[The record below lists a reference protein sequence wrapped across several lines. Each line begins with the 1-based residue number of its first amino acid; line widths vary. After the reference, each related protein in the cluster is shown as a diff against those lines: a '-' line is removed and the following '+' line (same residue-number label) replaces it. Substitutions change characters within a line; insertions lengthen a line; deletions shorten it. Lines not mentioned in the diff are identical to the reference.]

1 MTARQHASTARHRA
15 PRRRTPALRT
25 ALTAAAGSVL
35 VTTVAASAPAQASAT
50 TAPHRAASAPTATR
64 QAPDSLRRD
73 VNDLTVRT
81 PDGSA
86 LGQARLFAVYRDL
99 RAAGVN
105 DWTVVGAEDPGR
117 PGVVLRLWHTD
128 PAKADAVRRA
138 IAPTLRVTSRAH
150 EVYSVGLLAPV
161 RPGSPAARGDV
172 AELTRVVQEAGGPGA
187 LVDPQPDVVHV
198 HLEAD
203 RLSAATLDA
212 VRAQAA
218 RTAGSPV
225 GAVRVIGEP

>member
-1 MTARQHASTARHRA
+1 MTARQHTSTARHKA
-15 PRRRTPALRT
+15 YRRRTPALRA

-35 VTTVAASAPAQASAT
+35 VTTAAAGAPAQAAAP
-50 TAPHRAASAPTATR
+50 TAPHRAAPASTAAQRAPA
-64 QAPDSLRRD
+64 DLRRAVD
-73 VNDLTVRT
+73 DLTVRT

-99 RAAGVN
+99 RAAGVD

-117 PGVVLRLWHTD
+117 PEVVLRLWHTD
-128 PAKADAVRRA
+128 PAKVRAVRQS
-138 IAPTLRVTSRAH
+138 IASALRVTSRAH

-161 RPGSPAARGDV
+161 HPGSAAARGDV
-172 AELTRVVQEAGGPGA
+172 AELTRVAREAGGPGA

-203 RLSAATLDA
+203 RLSESALNA